1 MRRATKVAA
10 LSTILFSLAGI
21 ALFVLEGTPQRL
33 GFEDTDNP
41 AVMVRFVREHPDVF
55 VQAGTTLIVMAISL
69 TIAVLAVAEV
79 VGPRSGALSLRS
91 TSTFGLFSAALFLF
105 GGAVR
110 IGSSGPLLHIAGL
123 REEWGEGAYLAA
135 QVVSQGFFNG
145 GIFAL
150 CLWAVGLSLI
160 GLRTKV
166 IPLALCV
173 LGVLPA
179 FRIVSGMLGP
189 LGLLPD
195 LGVVWVISIA
205 SIFGT
210 MLWCLILG
218 IVLLR
223 RSFGPIAEP
232 ATDPRDR
239 WRLDEVPRGL

>member
-1 MRRATKVAA
+1 MRSATKVAA

-21 ALFVLEGTPQRL
+21 AWFVLESTPPRL
-33 GFEDTDNP
+33 GFEDTDDP

-55 VQAGTTLIVMAISL
+55 VQAGTTLMLMAISL

-79 VGPRSGALSLRS
+79 VGARSGALSLRF
-91 TSTFGLFSAALFLF
+91 TSAFGLFSAAFFLF

-135 QVVSQGFFNG
+135 QVFSQALLIG

-195 LGVVWVISIA
+195 SDVLWVISIA

-210 MLWCLILG
+210 ILWCLILG
-218 IVLLR
+218 IVLLLGASGR
-223 RSFGPIAEP
+223 
-232 ATDPRDR
+232 
-239 WRLDEVPRGL
+239 

>member
-1 MRRATKVAA
+1 MRGTTKVAA
-10 LSTILFSLAGI
+10 LSTILFALAGI
-21 ALFVLEGTPQRL
+21 VWVVLEGTPPRL
-33 GFEDTDNP
+33 GFEDTDDP
-41 AVMVRFVREHPDVF
+41 AVMVGFIRQYPEVF
-55 VQAGTTLIVMAISL
+55 VQAGTMLVLMAISL

-79 VGPRSGALSLRS
+79 VGPPSGAVGLRS
-91 TSTFGLFSAALFLF
+91 TSAFGLFSAAFFLF

-110 IGSSGPLLHIAGL
+110 IGSSGPLLHMAGL

-135 QVVSQGFFNG
+135 QVVSQGLLIG

-173 LGVLPA
+173 LGILPA

-195 LGVVWVISIA
+195 SDVLWVISIA

-210 MLWCLILG
+210 ILWCFVLG

-223 RSFGPIAEP
+223 RSFGSIAEP
-232 ATDPRDR
+232 A
-239 WRLDEVPRGL
+239 VGQ